1 MTITQIKDKLETSTH
16 PIAKSL
22 HQGPGYKVLIIGFK
36 KGMILKDHKAHIRSK
51 LTVLEGSVRYFE
63 DTRIVTLGR
72 YDEIDIPVEKTHNV
86 EALEDSLCLLS
97 QGD

>member
-1 MTITQIKDKLETSTH
+1 MTITQIKDKLKTSTH
-16 PIAKSL
+16 PVAKAL
-22 HQGPGYKVLIIGFK
+22 HQGTGYKVLLMGFN

-63 DTRIVTLGR
+63 DTRIVTLGQ
-72 YDEIDIPVEKTHNV
+72 YDEIDIPIEKTHNV
-86 EALEDSLCLLS
+86 EALEDSLCILS